1 MPDGGSLCAQW
12 KRIALELDAL
22 LGLNQWKQ
30 SAPNAYYDAPLV
42 RRVLKALREFRS
54 RDDVEGV
61 CAVLHACVRNNFA
74 GVESFRLYSE
84 SYYGTK
90 NLVQEYLDEGE
101 SRRACTCFPWRPRSA
116 LLLLLTLFAV
126 LTALTVSSS
135 LEYVRGAPPSA
146 LPIEEKADFFRS
158 ISKNLGASALC
169 LSGGACE
176 STSRRGLG
184 GEKINLRGRILIIE
198 NCVCSFR
205 LLPFRRRSGLAR
217 PEPAA
222 AGHHGNFC
230 RRYR

>member
-1 MPDGGSLCAQW
+1 
-12 KRIALELDAL
+12 
-22 LGLNQWKQ
+22 
-30 SAPNAYYDAPLV
+30 V

-101 SRRACTCFPWRPRSA
+101 SRRDARVRWWPRPPW
-116 LLLLLTLFAV
+116 LLLLTLFTGS
-126 LTALTVSSS
+126 LNALTVSSS
-135 LEYVRGAPPSA
+135 LEYVRNAPPSA
-146 LPIEEKADFFRS
+146 LPLEEKADFFRS

-176 STSRRGLG
+176 SLSTPRLTDRG
-184 GEKINLRGRILIIE
+184 KDRALIMQ
-198 NCVCSFR
+198 NCGCSFR
-205 LLPFRRRSGLAR
+205 LLPFRRCSGLAR

-222 AGHHGNFC
+222 ASYHWNVC